1 MANRTGK
8 GCFKPGHKKLG
19 GIKKGDKHK
28 FTSLKQSFLDAFI
41 AMDKDQRTS
50 LKNFAKHPLN
60 QKDFLKMVASMLPKE
75 MTLKGDA
82 DSPLVI
88 QFGKADEKL

>member
-1 MANRTGK
+1 MKRGENLK
-8 GCFKPGHKKLG
+8 GHKLG
-19 GIKKGDKHK
+19 GRKKGTPNK

-41 AMDKDQRTS
+41 AMDSDPKTS
-50 LKNFAKHPLN
+50 LKSFAKHPLN
-60 QKDFLKMVASMLPKE
+60 RKDFLKMVASMLPKE